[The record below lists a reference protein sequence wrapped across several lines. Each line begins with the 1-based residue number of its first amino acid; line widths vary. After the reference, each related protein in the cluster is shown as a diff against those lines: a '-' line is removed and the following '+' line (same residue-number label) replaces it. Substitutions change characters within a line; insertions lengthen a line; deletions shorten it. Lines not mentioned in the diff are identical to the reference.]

1 MQMMM
6 TTTIVPAMGT
16 LPAQTTPSIASPPPY
31 CVHQKR
37 CVHNIVKAITSCY
50 VMLCICT
57 LGKVEIA
64 VGAKLLKLLKSG
76 GTAVKWRWSRSGD
89 QIKLPRHTE

>member
-1 MQMMM
+1 
-6 TTTIVPAMGT
+6 
-16 LPAQTTPSIASPPPY
+16 
-31 CVHQKR
+31 
-37 CVHNIVKAITSCY
+37 
-50 VMLCICT
+50 MLCICT

-89 QIKLPRHTE
+89 QIKLPRHAE